1 MAFSLPTSD
10 ILEGAAARA
19 APESGAPEEGALAVG
34 GPTGASEEGPLR
46 LGKRK
51 RIDDEIDVTPMI
63 DIVFL
68 LLIFFVV
75 ASKMDPTQSTAV
87 PKATHGTAVS
97 SKDSAVILMKRGSG
111 NRAEVL
117 RIDESP
123 FSDDEEAQRGQIID
137 YVTQQLDLGKQQVM
151 ILGEGEVSVGEVAR
165 VQRIIGDAFENL
177 GSTYIA
183 VKEE

>member
-1 MAFSLPTSD
+1 MAFTLPTSD
-10 ILEGAAARA
+10 VYEEKAHEGGSH
-19 APESGAPEEGALAVG
+19 APLQ
-34 GPTGASEEGPLR
+34 

-51 RIDDEIDVTPMI
+51 RIDDEIDITPMI

-75 ASKMDPTQSTAV
+75 ASKMDPTQATPV

-97 SKDSAVILMKRGSG
+97 SKDSAVIFMKRGSG
-111 NRAEVL
+111 DRAEVL

-123 FSDDEEAQRGQIID
+123 FSDEEETQRGQIID
-137 YVTQQLDLGKQQVM
+137 YVAQQIDRGKQQVM
-151 ILGEGEVSVGEVAR
+151 ILGEHDVSVGEVAR
-165 VQRIIGDAFENL
+165 IQRIIGDSFENL

-183 VKEE
+183 VKED